1 MDNSQYMS
9 VIAFM
14 DEDSGI
20 AGDQYLLEF
29 CKIALFQNGYEG
41 MNVLGLRDAVQ
52 RIVPFDYTEEDIVRV
67 IDELGKAD
75 IELCGEKYE
84 LKSNAEKEIQSREKG
99 FALRKYIDDYC
110 DKFIPKESKI
120 DRGKLCDL
128 VTRFLFEKFQESVEQ
143 IFSLL
148 DEHSE
153 LSLNYS
159 EEYSEEERHFI
170 NDFLFW
176 DNDEKNKMIYK
187 LIVKSYDFCMINCPK
202 EISFDFSDFRFYLDA
217 NIVMRLLG
225 INNVQRQDAVKRFI
239 DKCNQ
244 VGIDLY
250 VSCYTKIEIEKSI
263 DSQLAAIE
271 KEIQLMGRIQSPNTV
286 QFGFSDSFSIDLYR
300 KFYEYCNK
308 KKTRSLNGFRTYIF
322 KEVEECISK
331 FHYDQALSYK
341 TIDPKQFELLSQS
354 LKTFKDEAVVK
365 TDVNNILLLQARR
378 KETKDL
384 YMVSADAKLIRWCK
398 ETFVGCNSL
407 VEFPSVWLSIITK
420 YTGRANEDDYSAFC
434 KFIRLPIVSRDKDI
448 KRKVEIKIRVE
459 SFDISDQ
466 MKDRIIDELNHNYSQ
481 YAEFATPD
489 EVAQKAYDKL
499 ISDRENTVRVEEQK
513 KYEREMATLVAAHEK
528 KLNQVSVDFS
538 EIEVAYKN
546 RIKNV
551 EEELAQSQTEGKK
564 NSVHYKVQQWIETRV
579 EKSEKKADWLKK
591 HKSRVWLLLT
601 IIIVAVISIMLIQK
615 GLQKDISFI
624 DVVIAGVVF
633 FIDSIIGKVIDALIE
648 RFENID
654 EVTRRYEKKAKKRFK
669 DLLK

>member
-1 MDNSQYMS
+1 M
-9 VIAFM
+9 
-14 DEDSGI
+14 
-20 AGDQYLLEF
+20 
-29 CKIALFQNGYEG
+29 
-41 MNVLGLRDAVQ
+41 
-52 RIVPFDYTEEDIVRV
+52 
-67 IDELGKAD
+67 
-75 IELCGEKYE
+75 
-84 LKSNAEKEIQSREKG
+84 
-99 FALRKYIDDYC
+99 
-110 DKFIPKESKI
+110 
-120 DRGKLCDL
+120 
-128 VTRFLFEKFQESVEQ
+128 
-143 IFSLL
+143 
-148 DEHSE
+148 
-153 LSLNYS
+153 
-159 EEYSEEERHFI
+159 
-170 NDFLFW
+170 
-176 DNDEKNKMIYK
+176 
-187 LIVKSYDFCMINCPK
+187 
-202 EISFDFSDFRFYLDA
+202 
-217 NIVMRLLG
+217 
-225 INNVQRQDAVKRFI
+225 
-239 DKCNQ
+239 
-244 VGIDLY
+244 
-250 VSCYTKIEIEKSI
+250 
-263 DSQLAAIE
+263 
-271 KEIQLMGRIQSPNTV
+271 
-286 QFGFSDSFSIDLYR
+286 
-300 KFYEYCNK
+300 
-308 KKTRSLNGFRTYIF
+308 
-322 KEVEECISK
+322 
-331 FHYDQALSYK
+331 SYK